1 MDPSRLSESQ
11 ESVNANKPEQN
22 QISITFMDPSS
33 LSESQVSVNANKPEE
48 NQISITFMDPS
59 RLSESQESVNAN
71 KPEQNQ
77 ISITF
82 MDPSSLSE
90 SQVSVNANKPEE
102 NQISITFMDRDSYN
116 AATKGKIE
124 VFKNIAD
131 HYSLALLLTAN
142 KNTILHIYITA
153 LNSQFESRTPIAR
166 SESTTTLNTRTEST
180 TNFVEEIL
188 EMCSPLLWQANV
200 KGETPLH
207 IAARYGHDDIVKVLI
222 KYCAQTPHQDLEG
235 GIEPVKEM
243 LRMTNK
249 EKDTALH
256 EAVRFRHLKVVTLL
270 IETDPNFSYSAN
282 DAGETPLY
290 IAAERGFEDV
300 VIEILDECK
309 SPMHGGGG
317 PLGRTALHAAVIW
330 GDKYEGTFYLFSQC
344 STCMVNLVMN
354 NAGLIFFQG
363 L

>member
-59 RLSESQESVNAN
+59 SLSESQVVVNAN

-77 ISITF
+77 
-82 MDPSSLSE
+82 
-90 SQVSVNANKPEE
+90 
-102 NQISITFMDRDSYN
+102 SITFMDRDSYN

-330 GDKYEGTFYLFSQC
+330 GDKYEGAFYLFSQY
-344 STCMVNLVMN
+344 SKCMVNLVMS
-354 NAGLIFFQG
+354 NAGLMFF
-363 L
+363 